1 MKNYIIIL
9 IQTLK
14 LKEEALIDYSK
25 NQINGDIQKIQ
36 FSNFSFKTKQTHK
49 TWLALQNPYR

>member
-1 MKNYIIIL
+1 M
-9 IQTLK
+9 QTLK
-14 LKEEALIDYSK
+14 LREEALIDYSK

-49 TWLALQNPYR
+49 TWLALQNPYRWRNKNK

>member
-1 MKNYIIIL
+1 M
-9 IQTLK
+9 QTLK

-25 NQINGDIQKIQ
+25 NQINRDIQKIQ

-49 TWLALQNPYR
+49 T